1 LEIASLEPSFFR
13 CFTEKLKMAETER
26 YQHYEVLRH
35 VDGRLC
41 ELGRGAMG
49 ITYKAFDTN
58 LRCLVA
64 LKVINNTYID
74 SDIARQRFF
83 REVRA
88 AAVLRHRNVASV
100 FHPGI
105 DHESY
110 FYAVEF
116 IDGETVDAYIKR
128 TGSLRPLEALEITLQ
143 VSQALAAAAELQLVH
158 LDLKPANLMLVGEE
172 GEKVV
177 KVIDFGLA
185 KSAKREGEDAG
196 ALTIALGFFGGT
208 PHFTSPEQ
216 LEERDID
223 IRSDIYSLGATLYYM
238 ISGRPPFSG
247 SIAQIMSQHLYNSV
261 PLEALK
267 ALPPQVRTLIQS
279 MMEKD
284 REKRLQTPLELRQK
298 IVSCFQQLRGPN
310 SLATLDL
317 GSGPGKHLSPDVFV
331 TPNYKLIEEP
341 SETPKGEE
349 GPESDGMSAM
359 ERAGAVLQSSSLK
372 AATPSEA
379 SEARSGIAFVL
390 AAIIIVSVAIF
401 MAIALSWQH
410 FAPQAA
416 RPTPTPTPSS
426 IPTITNSSSKS

>member
-1 LEIASLEPSFFR
+1 LETASLEPSLFR
-13 CFTEKLKMAETER
+13 CFTEKLKMAEAEC

-35 VDGRLC
+35 GDGSLW

-64 LKVINNTYID
+64 LKIITNTYIN

-83 REVRA
+83 REARA

-100 FHPGI
+100 FHLGI

-110 FYAVEF
+110 FYAMEF
-116 IDGETVDAYIKR
+116 IDGETLDAYIKR
-128 TGSLRPLEALEITLQ
+128 TGSLSPLEALEITLQ
-143 VSQALAAAAELQLVH
+143 VSRALAAAAEQQLVH
-158 LDLKPANLMLVGEE
+158 LNLKPANLMLVDED

-185 KSAKREGEDAG
+185 KSAKREGEDSG
-196 ALTIALGFFGGT
+196 ALTLWDVGFFGT
-208 PHFTSPEQ
+208 HPHFTSPEQ

-223 IRSDIYSLGATLYYM
+223 IRSDIYSLGTILYYM
-238 ISGRPPFSG
+238 ISGRPPYRG
-247 SIAQIMSQHLYNSV
+247 SVAQIMSQHLYKSV

-284 REKRLQTPLELRQK
+284 REKRPQTPLELREE
-298 IVSCFQQLRGPN
+298 IVTCLQQLKGPN
-310 SLATLDL
+310 SLTALDL
-317 GSGPGKHLSPDVFV
+317 GSGPGEHLSPDTFV
-331 TPNYKLIEEP
+331 TPN
-341 SETPKGEE
+341 
-349 GPESDGMSAM
+349 PESDGMSAM
-359 ERAGAVLQSSSLK
+359 ERAGAVLQPPFLK
-372 AATPSEA
+372 AATLSESSA
-379 SEARSGIAFVL
+379 SKSRSAIAFVL
-390 AAIIIVSVAIF
+390 AAIIIATLAIF
-401 MAIALSWQH
+401 FAIALWWQH

-416 RPTPTPTPSS
+416 RPTPTPSS
-426 IPTITNSSSKS
+426 IPTMTNSSSKS

>member
-1 LEIASLEPSFFR
+1 
-13 CFTEKLKMAETER
+13 
-26 YQHYEVLRH
+26 
-35 VDGRLC
+35 
-41 ELGRGAMG
+41 MG

-64 LKVINNTYID
+64 LKVINNTYIN

-110 FYAVEF
+110 FYAMEF

-128 TGSLRPLEALEITLQ
+128 TGSLSPLEALEITLQ
-143 VSQALAAAAELQLVH
+143 VSRALAAAAELQLVH
-158 LDLKPANLMLVGEE
+158 LDLKPANLMLVDEE

-185 KSAKREGEDAG
+185 KSTKREGEDAG
-196 ALTIALGFFGGT
+196 ELTVSAEFFFGT

-238 ISGRPPFSG
+238 ISGRPPYSG
-247 SIAQIMSQHLYNSV
+247 SIAQIMCQHLYKSV

-267 ALPPQVRTLIQS
+267 ALPPKVRTLIQS

-284 REKRLQTPLELRQK
+284 REKRPQTPLELRQE
-298 IVSCFQQLRGPN
+298 IVTCLQQLKGPN

-317 GSGPGKHLSPDVFV
+317 GSGPGKHLSPDAFV
-331 TPNYKLIEEP
+331 TPNYQFIEEP
-341 SETPKGEE
+341 GETPQGEE

-359 ERAGAVLQSSSLK
+359 ERAGAVLHPPSLK

-379 SEARSGIAFVL
+379 SESRSGIAFVL

-401 MAIALSWQH
+401 FAIALSWQH

-416 RPTPTPTPSS
+416 RPTPTPSS
-426 IPTITNSSSKS
+426 IPTITNPSSKS